1 MSLEVGLGTGGA
13 NVGMGAGMAIAW
25 MGEGIV
31 RGSQAG
37 NTGWTVAQG
46 PMVWAE
52 GDTEVHTG

>member
-13 NVGMGAGMAIAW
+13 NVGMGAGM
-25 MGEGIV
+25 GEGTV

-37 NTGWTVAQG
+37 NTGRTVAQG